1 MARRAGGARR
11 ALAQGLRPVH
21 QVSAGGLV
29 YRERDGAPEVALIRV
44 RSRWCLPKGQ
54 VESGERLEAT
64 ALREVREETG
74 LTGEIVGDL
83 GDIRYWYTQRG
94 DGQPKRVFKRV
105 HFYLLR
111 YLHGE
116 VGDHDAEVD
125 EVSWFPIELAGE
137 KLAYASEKEVLRKAA
152 EMIRKE
158 RARTQGVAP
167 VEGS

>member
-1 MARRAGGARR
+1 MARRAGGARKR
-11 ALAQGLRPVH
+11 LGRGLRTIH

-54 VESGERLEAT
+54 VESGERLQAT

-74 LTGEIVGDL
+74 LAGEIVGDL
-83 GDIRYWYTQRG
+83 GEIRYWYTQRG
-94 DGQPKRVFKRV
+94 DGEAKRIFKRV

-116 VGDHDAEVD
+116 VRDHDAEVD
-125 EVSWFPIELAGE
+125 EVSWFPIGL
-137 KLAYASEKEVLRKAA
+137 ASERLAHASEREILRKAR
-152 EMIRKE
+152 EMIGKV
-158 RARTQGVAP
+158 RAAQGIAP
-167 VEGS
+167 AEGS